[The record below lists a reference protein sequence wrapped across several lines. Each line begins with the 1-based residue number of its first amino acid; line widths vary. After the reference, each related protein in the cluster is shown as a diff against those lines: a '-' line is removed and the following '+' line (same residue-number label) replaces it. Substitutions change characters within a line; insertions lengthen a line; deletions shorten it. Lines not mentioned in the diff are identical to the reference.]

1 MPIEERE
8 EKDKGGRCSK
18 RRSLRELFIKKKNT
32 FVEEIETSKEMEAPE
47 INVVQLNIDK
57 KMFKKR
63 KPNNKNMIKRTSI
76 KIDINKMHR

>member
-1 MPIEERE
+1 M
-8 EKDKGGRCSK
+8 
-18 RRSLRELFIKKKNT
+18 FIKKKNT

-63 KPNNKNMIKRTSI
+63 TA
-76 KIDINKMHR
+76 DLE